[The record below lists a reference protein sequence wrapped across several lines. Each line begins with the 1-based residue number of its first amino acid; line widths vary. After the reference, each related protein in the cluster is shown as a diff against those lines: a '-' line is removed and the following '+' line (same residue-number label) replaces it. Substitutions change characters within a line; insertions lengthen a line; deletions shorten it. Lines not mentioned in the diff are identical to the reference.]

1 MRDWRNACASAKT
14 RQFKR
19 RREATQRARL
29 RGQRNSRRGQPA
41 GFKWDMVIIPV
52 GTPHGFSDVQE
63 AITYTIVR
71 IDPAR
76 VLALK

>member
-1 MRDWRNACASAKT
+1 
-14 RQFKR
+14 
-19 RREATQRARL
+19 
-29 RGQRNSRRGQPA
+29 
-41 GFKWDMVIIPV
+41 MVIIPV